1 LAAPARGRLSV
12 REGSALRVAPVAL
25 RVGGLALLSAAA
37 VAMAGGQA
45 FWVCVPASLVAC
57 AWASDRRT
65 AAVSVVAVVGAAAAA
80 AYGLAHGGSTPAP
93 LVAVLVPTASAAV
106 LVGVRERLERERDVM
121 RDFALRDPLTSIA
134 NRRSLQVRAEY
145 EIARHTRARSSFVVV
160 MLDLDGFKR
169 LNDRFGHAAGDD
181 LLRDV
186 ARALSRS
193 LRAPD
198 TVARF
203 GGDEFC
209 VLAPETDVLGTDR
222 LTARIV
228 DAVRAASAGPNDL
241 RATLGLA
248 VFPEDGRTVSELLE
262 AADQR
267 LIASKRERKRRRGE
281 RLAA

>member
-1 LAAPARGRLSV
+1 M
-12 REGSALRVAPVAL
+12 VAL
-25 RVGGLALLSAAA
+25 
-37 VAMAGGQA
+37 AGGQA

-57 AWASDRRT
+57 AWASDRRGAT
-65 AAVSVVAVVGAAAAA
+65 VSVVTVVGAAAAA
-80 AYGLAHGGSTPAP
+80 AYGLAHGSPPAP
-93 LVAVLVPTASAAV
+93 LAAVLVPAASAAV
-106 LVGVRERLERERDVM
+106 LVLVREHLERERDVM

-186 ARALSRS
+186 AHALSRS

-209 VLAPETDVLGTDR
+209 VLAPETDTLGTDR
-222 LTARIV
+222 LTTRII
-228 DAVRAASAGPNDL
+228 DAVRAVSAGPNDL
-241 RATLGLA
+241 RATLGIA
-248 VFPEDGRTVSELLE
+248 VFPDDGRTVSDLLE